1 MIHTLRYEPRGQ
13 RQRFESQGQQRVE
26 RGEQDRHI
34 HLHFHLDLTFRGK
47 HRRSLHSNAIH
58 MTRIFAA
65 LVAATAMYLT
75 SLSLGHFGPV
85 PMPPTPFL
93 GLADPTLRL
102 GLLIAW
108 VATWL
113 GGLPL
118 LISAWRSTP
127 RVRFLLAF
135 PFLPILLTIFLM
147 FVGLGSIF
155 GVLLTVIGFPL
166 AFMCLFYVYPF
177 ISTLLLT
184 RAIHLATIHDSWLR
198 SANRLSFMVVGGLLL
213 MLLGTL
219 LRMLSFFLIAPAV
232 LSAWQFWLPMLGL
245 DLAVIFATVTLFS
258 WFLSQESMQARPK
271 DTSPSDVDVFRERG
285 YYPVDPNKEE
295 EAEGGL

>member
-13 RQRFESQGQQRVE
+13 RQRFKSQGQQRVE

-65 LVAATAMYLT
+65 LVAATAIYLT
-75 SLSLGHFGPV
+75 SLSLGHSGSV

-113 GGLPL
+113 GGLPF
-118 LISAWRSTP
+118 LISAWLREP
-127 RVRFLLAF
+127 RVAFFWHSRFSQSCSQSSSCSLVWGVFLACFSLSVGFLWRSYACSMCIPSSARSCLLV
-135 PFLPILLTIFLM
+135 PF
-147 FVGLGSIF
+147 
-155 GVLLTVIGFPL
+155 
-166 AFMCLFYVYPF
+166 
-177 ISTLLLT
+177 
-184 RAIHLATIHDSWLR
+184 
-198 SANRLSFMVVGGLLL
+198 
-213 MLLGTL
+213 
-219 LRMLSFFLIAPAV
+219 
-232 LSAWQFWLPMLGL
+232 AWQLSMTHGL
-245 DLAVIFATVTLFS
+245 ASPIGSVSWWSAVCS
-258 WFLSQESMQARPK
+258 
-271 DTSPSDVDVFRERG
+271 
-285 YYPVDPNKEE
+285 
-295 EAEGGL
+295 